1 MVERAPSNA
10 AEFTVSEISYAVK
23 SSIEDQFG
31 YVRVRG
37 ELGRVSRPASGHIYL
52 DLKDEK
58 SVLSG
63 VIWRGAAS
71 KLAVKPEQGL
81 EVVATGKL
89 TTFPGQ
95 SKYQMVIDHME
106 PAGAGA
112 LMALLEERKKK
123 LAAEGL
129 FAQERK
135 KPLPHLPSVIGVV
148 TSPSGAVIR
157 DILHRVR
164 DRFPVHVIVWP
175 VRVQGESCAE
185 EVANGVRGFNAL
197 PLGGPIPRP
206 DLIIVARGG
215 GSLEDLWGF
224 NEEAPARA
232 VAESDIP
239 VISAVGH
246 ETDVTLIDYV
256 ADLRAPTP
264 TGAAELAL
272 PVRSELVSTLGD
284 LHLRQYGA
292 MARMMD
298 RRRSDLRSAARALPQ
313 PRDILSLAR
322 QRFDMVSG
330 RLEQGLVGSTQ
341 VRRSRLDIAAGRLR
355 PNLVTER
362 LKVQR
367 DRLGER
373 SDRLYK
379 SLAIASQ
386 TKRTQL
392 SSTSIRL
399 RSELVTGRIDLQKER
414 LSDRTARLNR
424 VSLLTVEQKRKQLDA
439 ASRLLE
445 SLSHKGVLKRGF
457 ALVRDRNGKLIRR
470 AKQINPG
477 SPLSLSFEDGSIS
490 ATASLI
496 DSYEPGPVSMVRP
509 PVPPEEDTATAENR
523 QDTEGGD
530 ALEAVSTGIMSADAI
545 SAEDIEAHLRTIAG
559 KRARRRVAKAKD
571 IPVEKVPEPEAPE
584 GEPAAIPQE
593 ENAPV
598 EKAIAKVLTED
609 ASAERLEKATAKL
622 TKAIEQEILTRLQE
636 QDKPKEPKKPSRPR
650 KKSSKKGDDDA
661 QGSLF

>member
-272 PVRSELVSTLGD
+272 PVRSELVATLGD

-313 PRDILSLAR
+313 PRDILALAR

-341 VRRSRLDIAAGRLR
+341 VRRSRLDVAAGRLR

-414 LSDRTARLNR
+414 LSDRTERLNR

-509 PVPPEEDTATAENR
+509 PVPPEEDTATAENG

-571 IPVEKVPEPEAPE
+571 IPVEKVPEPETPE

-609 ASAERLEKATAKL
+609 TSAERLEKATAKL
-622 TKAIEQEILTRLQE
+622 TKAIEQEILTRLKE